1 MCIYI
6 YVYLF
11 YIYIYIYVERQDV
24 PQELQRAPAAEP
36 PAAASQVAT
45 AKPLMFF
52 LCN

>member
-1 MCIYI
+1 MYI
-6 YVYLF
+6 CF
-11 YIYIYIYVERQDV
+11 ISIYIYVERQDV